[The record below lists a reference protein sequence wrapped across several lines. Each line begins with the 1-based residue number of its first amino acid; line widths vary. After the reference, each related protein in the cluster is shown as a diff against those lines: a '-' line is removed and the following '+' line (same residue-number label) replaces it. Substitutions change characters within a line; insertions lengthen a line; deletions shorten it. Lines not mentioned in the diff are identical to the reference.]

1 MYNFTPP
8 NRQGFPPL
16 VLVVDDE
23 PGIVDFL
30 RFALEDNGYRVN
42 TARDGSDA
50 LTKIAAERPDYLL
63 TDLMMPRLNGW
74 ELCERLRT
82 ADTTSTLPIIGM
94 SAVEPNNAKLDVF
107 LRKPFELDDLLDA
120 LAGLTLTTP
129 PQVHEAAMKP
139 LACRETAR
147 FIERPMPGSS

>member
-1 MYNFTPP
+1 MYAPTAMGQTDSARRPESLSSVVTMSNSVPP
-8 NRQGFPPL
+8 NGPRTRPL

-30 RFALEDNGYRVN
+30 RFALEDNGYRVE

-50 LTKIAAERPDYLL
+50 LAKIDAERPDYVL

-74 ELCERLRT
+74 ELCERLRSGT
-82 ADTTSTLPIIGM
+82 ATSSLPIIGM
-94 SAVEPNNAKLDVF
+94 SAVEPRNARLDKF

-120 LAGLTLTTP
+120 LAGFAAGHTTVP
-129 PQVHEAAMKP
+129 A
-139 LACRETAR
+139 
-147 FIERPMPGSS
+147 